1 MPRTGLTAEEI
12 KGRAVEETVALM
24 REVGF
29 EKVRLSDVARRLD
42 VSHAALYIHFADK
55 EALLDAVSDHWLR
68 HIDETQEAI
77 CHQAKPA
84 SERIEAWFLN
94 LHRLK
99 RRRFLD
105 DPELYRAFD
114 FAAEKKKAF
123 VKRHLQTA
131 HRQLRDLVQQA
142 MGEGS
147 IAEQDAGRVSQI
159 LFEAMAAFH
168 HPKMVV
174 AHIEEKRETLLHDTF
189 RLLLRGLSV
198 QTIPP
203 LTRRT

>member
-12 KGRAVEETVALM
+12 KRRAVEETIALM

-42 VSHAALYIHFADK
+42 LSHAALYMHFADK

-99 RRRFLD
+99 RKRFLD

-114 FAAEKKKAF
+114 FATEKKKAF

-131 HRQLRDLVQQA
+131 HRQLR
-142 MGEGS
+142 
-147 IAEQDAGRVSQI
+147 DAGRVSQI